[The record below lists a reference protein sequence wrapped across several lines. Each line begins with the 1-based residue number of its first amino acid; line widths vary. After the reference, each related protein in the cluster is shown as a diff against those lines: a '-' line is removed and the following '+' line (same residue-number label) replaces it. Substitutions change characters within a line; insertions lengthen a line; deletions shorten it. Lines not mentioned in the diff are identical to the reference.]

1 MKEHLATEP
10 PGTAPVA
17 IAEAPEWAPAVDA
30 RLTRVGV
37 WMLLIADLF
46 FFVAFLL
53 AFFWLRSMNNNH
65 SWLPPGTTHPT
76 RAIGALIVGLMIV
89 TAGAYMGA
97 LRNVNMTRALLWLA
111 FAAGVLAIGVQ
122 LYEFRHLGFD
132 PQQGGGF
139 PSVFVGL
146 KGVLMVQ
153 FAAALLWLLTHIA
166 QARPAGDLFA
176 RLETAATFT
185 TVLFFLAGISLIAY
199 LVMYFV

>member
-1 MKEHLATEP
+1 
-10 PGTAPVA
+10 
-17 IAEAPEWAPAVDA
+17 
-30 RLTRVGV
+30 
-37 WMLLIADLF
+37 
-46 FFVAFLL
+46 
-53 AFFWLRSMNNNH
+53 MNNDN

-89 TAGAYMGA
+89 TAGAYVGA
-97 LRNVNMTRALLWLA
+97 LRDVNMGRALLWLA

-132 PQQGGGF
+132 PQLGGGF

-166 QARPAGDLFA
+166 QARPAGDLLT
-176 RLETAATFT
+176 RRESAATFANF
-185 TVLFFLAGISLIAY
+185 LFFLAGISLIAY